1 MIISFSAMAVRA
13 YGPCE
18 RTCFHP
24 ESSPIPGIP
33 STSIS
38 SSFAYLKEQME
49 VGEDD
54 KEWEGNEDDDGGESE
69 ERIKTENIKTDVVE
83 VE

>member
-1 MIISFSAMAVRA
+1 
-13 YGPCE
+13 
-18 RTCFHP
+18 
-24 ESSPIPGIP
+24 
-33 STSIS
+33 
-38 SSFAYLKEQME
+38 ME